1 MLTKVIYMNIN
12 SIYVLRDYVFKVST
26 VLLACSMAC
35 KPRLICTYIDPHVT
49 MQKSQS
55 DAIVAYLQLL
65 NLISGHPD
73 LTCSIYLQPND
84 VTKGVHFIE
93 IATAPRRVWLSK

>member
-35 KPRLICTYIDPHVT
+35 
-49 MQKSQS
+49 
-55 DAIVAYLQLL
+55 
-65 NLISGHPD
+65 NLD
-73 LTCSIYLQPND
+73 IYA
-84 VTKGVHFIE
+84 HI
-93 IATAPRRVWLSK
+93 